1 MRLLIVLLLTSFTFS
16 SCSFLSDTGK
26 SLAFWNHKK
35 NTSFSKVMKSKDN
48 DYKLRMAENYY
59 VKKDYNHAEQLFEE
73 LFPIF
78 KASAQFEDLYYKFA
92 YCSFYLK
99 DYTNAENLFKGFV
112 EVFPNSQHAEEME
125 YMRAYTFYKQSP
137 KPELDQTN
145 TTKTIGFMQ
154 AFINTHPGSARIK
167 DATDIID
174 KCRAKLE
181 LKDFKSA
188 QLYFDM
194 SLYRAAS
201 ITFTTLLNSYPDSEK
216 GDLYKLYV
224 IRSDYQFAT
233 LSIEE
238 KKEDRFLQV
247 VTDCNDFIDRFP
259 DSKLSKE
266 VQVYLN
272 ASQNTIKSLKN
283 EPLKKTS

>member
-1 MRLLIVLLLTSFTFS
+1 MRLFLVLLFASLIFS
-16 SCSFLSDTGK
+16 SCSFLSDAGK

-35 NTSFSKVMKSKDN
+35 NASFSKIMKSKDN

-59 VKKDYNHAEQLFEE
+59 VKKDYNHAQQLYEE

-78 KASAQFEDLYYKFA
+78 KASTQFEDLYYKFA

-112 EVFPNSQHAEEME
+112 EVFPNSQHTEEME
-125 YMRAYTFYKQSP
+125 YMRAFTFYKQSP
-137 KPELDQTN
+137 KAELDQTN

-181 LKDFKSA
+181 LKDYRSA
-188 QLYFDM
+188 QLYYDM
-194 SLYRAAS
+194 SLYKAAS

-247 VTDCNDFIDRFP
+247 ITDCNDFMDRFP

-266 VQVYLN
+266 VQIYLN
-272 ASQNTIKSLKN
+272 TSQNTIKSLKN
-283 EPLKKTS
+283 EPFKKTS

>member
-1 MRLLIVLLLTSFTFS
+1 
-16 SCSFLSDTGK
+16 
-26 SLAFWNHKK
+26 
-35 NTSFSKVMKSKDN
+35 
-48 DYKLRMAENYY
+48 
-59 VKKDYNHAEQLFEE
+59 
-73 LFPIF
+73 
-78 KASAQFEDLYYKFA
+78 
-92 YCSFYLK
+92 
-99 DYTNAENLFKGFV
+99 
-112 EVFPNSQHAEEME
+112 
-125 YMRAYTFYKQSP
+125 
-137 KPELDQTN
+137 
-145 TTKTIGFMQ
+145 MQ

-188 QLYFDM
+188 QLYYDM

-247 VTDCNDFIDRFP
+247 VTDCNDFMDRFP